1 MSFFVDFGDCDF
13 NVTLVE
19 DNNYLVDGNMETTET
34 WNGATI
40 SEEGGYF
47 GKGIV
52 STGTAQSDSKNYFV
66 ATSALVTGE
75 AYIVTAKVKIA
86 DKGSG
91 CNVSL
96 RIYNF
101 ADGNKQTEITNGN
114 TRAIFT
120 DNTDGW
126 ATAKVEFIAG
136 EQAAPRW
143 HRIQFV
149 CNGVNT
155 TYIDEVRITKKST
168 NTEVPSSEILSEGF
182 EGETLN
188 ATVDGDKGNDAL
200 DGANEFVV
208 FFQIIIPCI
217 TPILAFVA
225 LVTGMAFW
233 NEYTV
238 AMIFIKDYTKMT
250 ISVGLT
256 QLTAAYERVDLAP
269 IFSGY
274 ILALLPIFVL
284 YAIFQKPI
292 QNGMDMDS
300 GIKG

>member
-1 MSFFVDFGDCDF
+1 MTKKMRSCNFAGWVSRIILVACAVGVIFPLVWLLYTSLKDGQEFAVNLWSLPKKLKFENYKLAFEKVVLKDYVSGKEVSVF
-13 NVTLVE
+13 NMLLNT
-19 DNNYLVDGNMETTET
+19 
-34 WNGATI
+34 
-40 SEEGGYF
+40 
-47 GKGIV
+47 
-52 STGTAQSDSKNYFV
+52 
-66 ATSALVTGE
+66 ALVTVIGVLLVTFMAAVASFILEKYKFRGIKFFKTFFFAAIMIPSILLVVPLYTQLREISRDLFINNRFMLALIYAVQALPMQIFLLSKFIRTIDNGLIE
-75 AYIVTAKVKIA
+75 AA
-86 DKGSG
+86 
-91 CNVSL
+91 
-96 RIYNF
+96 RI
-101 ADGNKQTEITNGN
+101 
-114 TRAIFT
+114 
-120 DNTDGW
+120 
-126 ATAKVEFIAG
+126 
-136 EQAAPRW
+136 
-143 HRIQFV
+143 
-149 CNGVNT
+149 
-155 TYIDEVRITKKST
+155 
-168 NTEVPSSEILSEGF
+168 
-182 EGETLN
+182 
-188 ATVDGDKGNDAL
+188 